1 MLLFNLLRFRF
12 KLFYNEIGKKIWNN
26 IERFM
31 MLICIMSIVDVT
43 IQLGFH
49 FDAATLDYVCSYNRL
64 LLLLIAILLSLKL
77 LPTTEWK
84 FPTAKELI
92 YTLLI
97 LSYAIWIYGHSE
109 PANFATRLLAHK
121 HTLQFALVGVSV
133 YEISRIGISFL
144 SQKVSPTVLFA
155 ASFFFFIIIGSGLLM
170 LPRSNHGSL
179 TAFDALFTATSA
191 VCVTGLSVIDTVSCL
206 TTFGQVILM
215 VLIQIGGIGVMTFTS
230 FFALSLSHKASI
242 KNQMVIKD
250 LVSADNMN
258 DIFQTLKRIIFVTL
272 TIELAAS
279 WLIFNELEANTDF
292 DLSHRIFF
300 AAFHAISGFCNAGF
314 SIAENGMM
322 NPIFADNH
330 FIGIIVALTIVLGG
344 MGFPLQS
351 NLISWVQYKIKKI
364 YYRLA
369 GKHERLFFRSH
380 LLNVN
385 SRLVFF
391 THLGLLLL
399 GMGIFIVSE
408 RHHSQID
415 MSAVDRIFESFFLST
430 TARTAG
436 FNTVDLGLLGPH
448 TIMIMLILMWI
459 GCAPL
464 STGGGIKTST
474 FAVAMFNMFS
484 VFRKTDRIEIY
495 NRRVEQESVNKAFA
509 IIMLSILL
517 IFVSTMLTKSFDPQ
531 FGIMQLLF
539 ENCSA
544 ISTVG
549 LTLDLTPHLSVAS
562 KTVLIINMFIG
573 RIGVLSFVMC
583 FVGPK
588 RFKSYSFPHESITL

>member
-230 FFALSLSHKASI
+230 FFAMSLSHKASI

-408 RHHSQID
+408 QHHSQTD
-415 MSAVDRIFESFFLST
+415 MSAGDRIFESFFLST

>member
-109 PANFATRLLAHK
+109 PADFATRLLAHK

-230 FFALSLSHKASI
+230 FFATSLSHKASI

-279 WLIFNELEANTDF
+279 WLIFNELDANTDF

-364 YYRLA
+364 YYHLA

-415 MSAVDRIFESFFLST
+415 MSAGDRIFESFFLST

-517 IFVSTMLTKSFDPQ
+517 IFISTMLTKSFDPQ

>member
-279 WLIFNELEANTDF
+279 WLIFNELDANTDF

-448 TIMIMLILMWI
+448 RIMIMLILMWI